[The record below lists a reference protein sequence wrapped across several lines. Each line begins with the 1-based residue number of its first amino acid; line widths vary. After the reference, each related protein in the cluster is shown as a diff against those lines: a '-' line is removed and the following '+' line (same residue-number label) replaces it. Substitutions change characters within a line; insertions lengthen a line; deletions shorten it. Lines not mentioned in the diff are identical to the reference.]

1 MGIKYMKHLK
11 FFVFLCILT
20 FTVSCG
26 QQQKYMQYKVKEGE
40 TMRVIAKKLD
50 MRTRDLMR
58 LNPDIGRKPEM
69 NTVIIIPSKQL
80 KIKNRNKATGKE
92 NDVLV
97 TDTLDA
103 DAQGTKGTLIVE
115 KEKEKEKQLLILELE
130 KKFKVHEVQKGDT
143 FYGLTRFYNVTK
155 EALIALNPELIN
167 GLKFA
172 QIIKVMPAEIILEET
187 PLLYRDKIEEGI
199 ALKVAIMLPFRAI
212 ELDTLSSAEIFE
224 NSRLATIVTDL
235 YFGATM
241 AIDSLRAQGVAIDV
255 AVFDTGRK
263 NTKIDTILLE
273 NNLDNKDVIIGP
285 LYSEEVLFLADK
297 VNIPVVFPVF
307 SPKQSEF
314 ISDRIVKTAP
324 NKQLFKDELFS
335 YMKENFLDGNII
347 VVGDGKLASKFD
359 AIKIKEILKSND
371 SISSF
376 HIIMPEDGYI
386 KNEKFTEV
394 LKPNMKNTVV
404 IVTSDNI
411 IVASAINSLISLPEE
426 TTATVFAFEKASAFN
441 QIDNMKHAQLGFT
454 YVSDAYVKE
463 NSFEAKAFNRKYK
476 AKNGALPSSYAIK
489 GFDTTYDILMRLASG
504 NDLEDTFKEGVS
516 YRIESKYDYTN
527 KEDKVPENKGLFILK
542 YNADLT
548 TTRIK

>member
-1 MGIKYMKHLK
+1 
-11 FFVFLCILT
+11 
-20 FTVSCG
+20 
-26 QQQKYMQYKVKEGE
+26 
-40 TMRVIAKKLD
+40 
-50 MRTRDLMR
+50 
-58 LNPDIGRKPEM
+58 
-69 NTVIIIPSKQL
+69 L
-80 KIKNRNKATGKE
+80 KIKIRNRDTGKE
-92 NDVLV
+92 NDIFV

-103 DAQGTKGTLIVE
+103 DAQGAKASLIVE
-115 KEKEKEKQLLILELE
+115 KEKQRQLLILELE
-130 KKFKVHEVQKGDT
+130 KEFKIHEVKKGDT

-155 EALIALNPELIN
+155 EALIALNPELVN
-167 GLKFA
+167 GLKLA

-187 PLLYRDKIEEGI
+187 GLLYRDKIEEGI

-212 ELDTLSSAEIFE
+212 ELDTLSSTKIFE

-263 NTKIDTILLE
+263 NTEIDTILLE
-273 NNLDNKDVIIGP
+273 NNLDEKDVIIGP
-285 LYSEEVLFLADK
+285 LYSEEVQFLADK
-297 VNIPVVFPVF
+297 VNVPVVFPVF

-314 ISDRIVKTAP
+314 MVNSIVKTAP

-335 YMKENFLDGNII
+335 YMEENLLDGNII
-347 VVGDGKLASKFD
+347 VVGDGKLASKLD
-359 AIKIKEILKSND
+359 AIKIREILKSND

-376 HIIMPEDGYI
+376 HIIIPEDGYI

-394 LKPNMKNTVV
+394 LKPNMRNTVV

-426 TTATVFAFEKASAFN
+426 TTATVFAFEKANAFN
-441 QIDNMKHAQLGFT
+441 QIDNLKLAQLGFT

-476 AKNGALPSSYAIK
+476 AKNGALPSSYATK
-489 GFDTTYDILMRLASG
+489 GFDATYDVLMRLASG
-504 NDLEDTFKEGVS
+504 NDLEATFKEGVS
-516 YRIESKYDYTN
+516 YRIESKFDYTN
-527 KEDKVPENKGLFILK
+527 EKDKVPENKGLFILK
-542 YNADLT
+542 YNTDLT
-548 TTRIK
+548 VTRIK

>member
-1 MGIKYMKHLK
+1 MKHLK

-20 FTVSCG
+20 FSVSCG
-26 QQQKYMQYKVKEGE
+26 QQKKYLQYKVKEGE

-58 LNPDIGRKPEM
+58 LNPDIDRKPEM

-80 KIKNRNKATGKE
+80 KIKNRINDTGKE
-92 NDVLV
+92 NDILV
-97 TDTLDA
+97 IDTLDI
-103 DAQGTKGTLIVE
+103 DAQGAKGTLIVE
-115 KEKEKEKQLLILELE
+115 KEKENQLLILELE

-167 GLKFA
+167 GLKLA
-172 QIIKVMPAEIILEET
+172 QIIKVMPVEIILPET
-187 PLLYRDKIEEGI
+187 SLLYRDKIEEGI
-199 ALKVAIMLPFRAI
+199 ALKVAIMLPFRTI

-241 AIDSLRAQGVAIDV
+241 AIDSLRAQGVTIDV

-273 NNLDNKDVIIGP
+273 NNLDKKDVIIGP

-297 VNIPVVFPVF
+297 VNVPVVFPVF

-314 ISDRIVKTAP
+314 MSNNIIKTAP

-335 YMKENFLDGNII
+335 YMAENFLDGNII

-359 AIKIKEILKSND
+359 AIKIRETLKSND

-386 KNEKFTEV
+386 KKEKFTEV
-394 LKPNMKNTVV
+394 LRPNMKNTVV
-404 IVTSDNI
+404 IVTSDNT

-426 TTATVFAFEKASAFN
+426 TTATVFAFEESSAFN

-463 NSFEAKAFNRKYK
+463 NAIEAKAFNRKYK
-476 AKNGALPSSYAIK
+476 VKNGALPSSYATK
-489 GFDTTYDILMRLASG
+489 GFDATYDILMRLASG

-516 YRIESKYDYTN
+516 YRIESKFDYTN
-527 KEDKVPENKGLFILK
+527 EKDKVPENKGLFILK
-542 YNADLT
+542 YNTDLT
-548 TTRIK
+548 LTRIK

>member
-1 MGIKYMKHLK
+1 MKHLK

-20 FTVSCG
+20 FSVSCG
-26 QQQKYMQYKVKEGE
+26 QQKKYVQYKVKEGE

-58 LNPDIGRKPEM
+58 LNPDIDRKPEM

-80 KIKNRNKATGKE
+80 KIKNRINDTGKE
-92 NDVLV
+92 NDILV
-97 TDTLDA
+97 IDTLDI
-103 DAQGTKGTLIVE
+103 DAQGAKGTLIVE
-115 KEKEKEKQLLILELE
+115 KKQENQLLILELE

-167 GLKFA
+167 GLKLA
-172 QIIKVMPAEIILEET
+172 QIIKVMPVEIILPET
-187 PLLYRDKIEEGI
+187 SLLYRDKIEEGI
-199 ALKVAIMLPFRAI
+199 ALKVAIMLPFRTI

-241 AIDSLRAQGVAIDV
+241 AIDSLRAQGVTIDV

-273 NNLDNKDVIIGP
+273 NNLDKKDVIIGP

-297 VNIPVVFPVF
+297 VNVPVVFPVF

-314 ISDRIVKTAP
+314 MSNNIIKTAP

-335 YMKENFLDGNII
+335 YMAENFLDGNII

-359 AIKIKEILKSND
+359 AIKIRETLKSND

-386 KNEKFTEV
+386 KKEKFTEV
-394 LKPNMKNTVV
+394 LKPNMKNIVV

-426 TTATVFAFEKASAFN
+426 TTATVFAFEKSSAFN

-454 YVSDAYVKE
+454 YVSDAYVKK
-463 NSFEAKAFNRKYK
+463 NAIEAKAFNRKYK
-476 AKNGALPSSYAIK
+476 VKNGALPSSYATK
-489 GFDTTYDILMRLASG
+489 GFDATYDILMRLASG

-516 YRIESKYDYTN
+516 YRIESKFDYTN
-527 KEDKVPENKGLFILK
+527 EKDKVPENKGLFILK
-542 YNADLT
+542 YNTDLT
-548 TTRIK
+548 LTRIK

>member
-1 MGIKYMKHLK
+1 
-11 FFVFLCILT
+11 
-20 FTVSCG
+20 
-26 QQQKYMQYKVKEGE
+26 
-40 TMRVIAKKLD
+40 
-50 MRTRDLMR
+50 
-58 LNPDIGRKPEM
+58 
-69 NTVIIIPSKQL
+69 
-80 KIKNRNKATGKE
+80 
-92 NDVLV
+92 
-97 TDTLDA
+97 
-103 DAQGTKGTLIVE
+103 
-115 KEKEKEKQLLILELE
+115 
-130 KKFKVHEVQKGDT
+130 
-143 FYGLTRFYNVTK
+143 
-155 EALIALNPELIN
+155 
-167 GLKFA
+167 
-172 QIIKVMPAEIILEET
+172 
-187 PLLYRDKIEEGI
+187 LLYRDKIEEGI

-212 ELDTLSSAEIFE
+212 ELDTLSSVEIFE

>member
-1 MGIKYMKHLK
+1 MKHLK
-11 FFVFLCILT
+11 FFIFLCILT

-26 QQQKYMQYKVKEGE
+26 QQKKYVQYKVKEGE

-69 NTVIIIPSKQL
+69 NTVIIVPSKQL
-80 KIKNRNKATGKE
+80 KIKNKNKDTREE
-92 NDVLV
+92 NDILI

-103 DAQGTKGTLIVE
+103 DARGTKGSLIVE
-115 KEKEKEKQLLILELE
+115 KEKQRQLLILELE
-130 KKFKVHEVQKGDT
+130 KEFKIHEVKKGDT

-155 EALIALNPELIN
+155 EALIALNPELVN
-167 GLKFA
+167 GLKLA

-187 PLLYRDKIEEGI
+187 DLLYRDKIEEGI

-212 ELDTLSSAEIFE
+212 ELDTLSSTEIFE

-263 NTKIDTILLE
+263 NTEIDTILLE
-273 NNLDNKDVIIGP
+273 NNLDKKDVIIGP
-285 LYSEEVLFLADK
+285 LYSEEVQFLADK
-297 VNIPVVFPVF
+297 VNVPVVFPVF

-314 ISDRIVKTAP
+314 MANTIVKTAP
-324 NKQLFKDELFS
+324 NKQLFKEELFS
-335 YMKENFLDGNII
+335 YMEENFLDGNII

-359 AIKIKEILKSND
+359 AIKIREILKSND

-426 TTATVFAFEKASAFN
+426 TTATVFAFEKANAFN
-441 QIDNMKHAQLGFT
+441 QIDNMKLAQLGFT

-476 AKNGALPSSYAIK
+476 AKNRALPSSYAIK
-489 GFDTTYDILMRLASG
+489 GFDATYDVLMRLASG
-504 NDLEDTFKEGVS
+504 NDLDATFKEGVS
-516 YRIESKYDYTN
+516 YRIESKFEYTN
-527 KEDKVPENKGLFILK
+527 EKDKIPENKGLFILK
-542 YNADLT
+542 YNTDLT
-548 TTRIK
+548 VTRIK

>member
-1 MGIKYMKHLK
+1 MKHLK

-20 FTVSCG
+20 FSVSCG
-26 QQQKYMQYKVKEGE
+26 QQKKYVQYKVKEGE

-58 LNPDIGRKPEM
+58 LNPDIDRKPEM

-80 KIKNRNKATGKE
+80 KIKNRINDTGKE
-92 NDVLV
+92 NDILV
-97 TDTLDA
+97 IDTLDI
-103 DAQGTKGTLIVE
+103 DAQGAKGTLIVE
-115 KEKEKEKQLLILELE
+115 KEKENQLLILELE

-167 GLKFA
+167 GLKLA
-172 QIIKVMPAEIILEET
+172 QIIKVMPVEIILPET
-187 PLLYRDKIEEGI
+187 SLLYRDKIEEGI
-199 ALKVAIMLPFRAI
+199 ALKVAIMLPFRTI

-241 AIDSLRAQGVAIDV
+241 AIDSLRAQGVTIDV

-273 NNLDNKDVIIGP
+273 NNLDKKDVIIGP

-297 VNIPVVFPVF
+297 VNVPVVFPVF

-314 ISDRIVKTAP
+314 MSNNIIKTAP

-335 YMKENFLDGNII
+335 YMAENFLDGNII

-359 AIKIKEILKSND
+359 AIKIRETLKSND

-386 KNEKFTEV
+386 KKEKFTEV
-394 LKPNMKNTVV
+394 LKPNMKNIVV

-426 TTATVFAFEKASAFN
+426 TTATVFAFEKSSAFN

-463 NSFEAKAFNRKYK
+463 NAIEAKAFNRKYK
-476 AKNGALPSSYAIK
+476 VKNGALPSSYATK
-489 GFDTTYDILMRLASG
+489 GFDATYDILMRLASG

-516 YRIESKYDYTN
+516 YRIESKFDYTN
-527 KEDKVPENKGLFILK
+527 EKDKVPENKGLFILK
-542 YNADLT
+542 YNTDLT
-548 TTRIK
+548 LTRIK

>member
-20 FTVSCG
+20 FSVSCG
-26 QQQKYMQYKVKEGE
+26 QQKKYVQYKVKEGE

-80 KIKNRNKATGKE
+80 KIKNRIKDTWKE

-103 DAQGTKGTLIVE
+103 DAQGTKGTLIV
-115 KEKEKEKQLLILELE
+115 EKEKEKQLLILELE

-167 GLKFA
+167 GLKLA
-172 QIIKVMPAEIILEET
+172 QIIKVMPAEIILPET
-187 PLLYRDKIEEGI
+187 SLLYRDKIEEGI

-241 AIDSLRAQGVAIDV
+241 AIDSLRAQGVTIDV

-273 NNLDNKDVIIGP
+273 NNLDKKDVIIGP

-297 VNIPVVFPVF
+297 VNVPVVFPVL

-314 ISDRIVKTAP
+314 ISNNIIKTAP

-335 YMKENFLDGNII
+335 YMAENFLDGNII

-359 AIKIKEILKSND
+359 AIKIREILKSND

-386 KNEKFTEV
+386 KKEKFTEV

-426 TTATVFAFEKASAFN
+426 TTATVFAFEKSSAFN

-463 NSFEAKAFNRKYK
+463 NAIEAKAFNRKYK
-476 AKNGALPSSYAIK
+476 AKNGALPSSYATK
-489 GFDTTYDILMRLASG
+489 GFDATYDILIRLASG

-516 YRIESKYDYTN
+516 YRIESKFDYAN
-527 KEDKVPENKGLFILK
+527 EKDKVPENKGLFILK
-542 YNADLT
+542 YNTDLT
-548 TTRIK
+548 LTRIK

>member
-1 MGIKYMKHLK
+1 MKHLK

-20 FTVSCG
+20 FSVSCG
-26 QQQKYMQYKVKEGE
+26 QQKKYLQYKVKEGE

-58 LNPDIGRKPEM
+58 LNPDIDRKPEM

-80 KIKNRNKATGKE
+80 KIKNRINDTGKE
-92 NDVLV
+92 NDILV
-97 TDTLDA
+97 IDTLDI
-103 DAQGTKGTLIVE
+103 DAQGAKGTLIVE
-115 KEKEKEKQLLILELE
+115 KKQENQLLILELE

-167 GLKFA
+167 GLKLA
-172 QIIKVMPAEIILEET
+172 QIIKVMPVEIILPET
-187 PLLYRDKIEEGI
+187 SLLYRDKIEEGI
-199 ALKVAIMLPFRAI
+199 ALKVAIMLPFRTI

-241 AIDSLRAQGVAIDV
+241 AIDSLRAQGVTIDV

-273 NNLDNKDVIIGP
+273 NNLDKKDVIIGP

-297 VNIPVVFPVF
+297 VNVPVVFPVF

-314 ISDRIVKTAP
+314 MSNNIIKTAP

-335 YMKENFLDGNII
+335 YMAENFLDGNII

-359 AIKIKEILKSND
+359 AIKIREILKSND

-386 KNEKFTEV
+386 KKEKFTEV
-394 LKPNMKNTVV
+394 LKPNMKNIVV

-426 TTATVFAFEKASAFN
+426 TTATVFAFEKSSAFN

-463 NSFEAKAFNRKYK
+463 NAIEAKAFNRKYK
-476 AKNGALPSSYAIK
+476 VKNGALPSSYATK
-489 GFDTTYDILMRLASG
+489 GFDATYDILMRLASG

-516 YRIESKYDYTN
+516 YRIESKFDYTN
-527 KEDKVPENKGLFILK
+527 EKDKVPENKGLFILK
-542 YNADLT
+542 YNTDLT
-548 TTRIK
+548 LTRIK

>member
-1 MGIKYMKHLK
+1 
-11 FFVFLCILT
+11 
-20 FTVSCG
+20 
-26 QQQKYMQYKVKEGE
+26 
-40 TMRVIAKKLD
+40 
-50 MRTRDLMR
+50 
-58 LNPDIGRKPEM
+58 
-69 NTVIIIPSKQL
+69 
-80 KIKNRNKATGKE
+80 
-92 NDVLV
+92 
-97 TDTLDA
+97 
-103 DAQGTKGTLIVE
+103 
-115 KEKEKEKQLLILELE
+115 
-130 KKFKVHEVQKGDT
+130 
-143 FYGLTRFYNVTK
+143 
-155 EALIALNPELIN
+155 
-167 GLKFA
+167 
-172 QIIKVMPAEIILEET
+172 
-187 PLLYRDKIEEGI
+187 
-199 ALKVAIMLPFRAI
+199 
-212 ELDTLSSAEIFE
+212 
-224 NSRLATIVTDL
+224 LATIVTDL

-297 VNIPVVFPVF
+297 VDVPLVFPVF

-314 ISDRIVKTAP
+314 ISNSIVKTAP

-335 YMKENFLDGNII
+335 YMEENFLDGNII
-347 VVGDGKLASKFD
+347 VVGDGKLASKSD
-359 AIKIKEILKSND
+359 AIKIREILKSND
-371 SISSF
+371 SISSV

-386 KNEKFTEV
+386 KKEKFTEV

-426 TTATVFAFEKASAFN
+426 TTATVFAFEKSSAFN

-463 NSFEAKAFNRKYK
+463 NAIEAKAFNRKYK

-489 GFDTTYDILMRLASG
+489 GFDVTYDVLMRLASG

-516 YRIESKYDYTN
+516 YRIESKFDYTN
-527 KEDKVPENKGLFILK
+527 EEDKVPENKGLFILK
-542 YNADLT
+542 YNTDLT
-548 TTRIK
+548 LTRIK

>member
-1 MGIKYMKHLK
+1 MKHLK

-20 FTVSCG
+20 FSVSCG
-26 QQQKYMQYKVKEGE
+26 QQKKYLQYKVKEGE

-58 LNPDIGRKPEM
+58 LNPDIDRKPEM

-80 KIKNRNKATGKE
+80 KIKNRINDTGKE
-92 NDVLV
+92 NDILV
-97 TDTLDA
+97 IDTLDI
-103 DAQGTKGTLIVE
+103 DAQGAKGTLIVE
-115 KEKEKEKQLLILELE
+115 KKQENQLLILELE

-167 GLKFA
+167 GLKLA
-172 QIIKVMPAEIILEET
+172 QIIKVMPVEIILPET
-187 PLLYRDKIEEGI
+187 SLLYRDKIEEGI
-199 ALKVAIMLPFRAI
+199 ALKIAIMLPFRTI

-241 AIDSLRAQGVAIDV
+241 AIDSLRAQGVTIDV

-273 NNLDNKDVIIGP
+273 NNLDKKDVIIGP

-297 VNIPVVFPVF
+297 VNVPVVFPVF

-314 ISDRIVKTAP
+314 MSNNIIKTAP

-335 YMKENFLDGNII
+335 YMAENFLDGNII

-359 AIKIKEILKSND
+359 AIKIRETLKSND

-386 KNEKFTEV
+386 KKEKFTEV
-394 LKPNMKNTVV
+394 LKPNMKNIVV

-426 TTATVFAFEKASAFN
+426 TTATVFAFEKSSAFN

-463 NSFEAKAFNRKYK
+463 NAIEAKAFNRKYK
-476 AKNGALPSSYAIK
+476 VKNGALPSSYATK
-489 GFDTTYDILMRLASG
+489 GFDATYDILMRLASG

-516 YRIESKYDYTN
+516 YRIESKFDYTN
-527 KEDKVPENKGLFILK
+527 EKDKVPENKGLFILK
-542 YNADLT
+542 YNTDLT
-548 TTRIK
+548 LTRIK

>member
-115 KEKEKEKQLLILELE
+115 KEKEKQLLILELE

-212 ELDTLSSAEIFE
+212 ELDTLSSVEIFE

-542 YNADLT
+542 YNTDLT
-548 TTRIK
+548 ITRIK

>member
-20 FTVSCG
+20 FSVSCG
-26 QQQKYMQYKVKEGE
+26 QQKKYVQYKVKEGE

-58 LNPDIGRKPEM
+58 LNPDIDRKPEM

-80 KIKNRNKATGKE
+80 KIKNRINDTGKE
-92 NDVLV
+92 NDILV
-97 TDTLDA
+97 IDTLDI
-103 DAQGTKGTLIVE
+103 DAQGAKGTLIVE
-115 KEKEKEKQLLILELE
+115 KKQENQLLILELE

-167 GLKFA
+167 GLKLA
-172 QIIKVMPAEIILEET
+172 QIIKVMPVEIILPET
-187 PLLYRDKIEEGI
+187 SLLYRDKIEEGI
-199 ALKVAIMLPFRAI
+199 ALKVAIMLPFRTI

-241 AIDSLRAQGVAIDV
+241 AIDSLRAQGVTIDV

-273 NNLDNKDVIIGP
+273 NNLDKKDVIIGP

-297 VNIPVVFPVF
+297 VNVPVVFPVF

-314 ISDRIVKTAP
+314 MSNNIIKTAP

-335 YMKENFLDGNII
+335 YMAENFLDGNII

-359 AIKIKEILKSND
+359 AIKIRETLKSND

-386 KNEKFTEV
+386 KKEKFTEV
-394 LKPNMKNTVV
+394 LKPNMKNIVV

-426 TTATVFAFEKASAFN
+426 TTATVFAFEKSSAFN

-463 NSFEAKAFNRKYK
+463 NAIEAKAFNRKYK
-476 AKNGALPSSYAIK
+476 VKNGALPSSYATK
-489 GFDTTYDILMRLASG
+489 GFDATYDILMRLASG

-516 YRIESKYDYTN
+516 YRIESKFDYTN
-527 KEDKVPENKGLFILK
+527 EKDKVPENKGLFILK
-542 YNADLT
+542 YNTDLT
-548 TTRIK
+548 LTRIK

>member
-26 QQQKYMQYKVKEGE
+26 QQKKYVQYKVKEGE

-50 MRTRDLMR
+50 MRTRDLLR

-69 NTVIIIPSKQL
+69 NTVIIVPSKQL
-80 KIKNRNKATGKE
+80 KIKNRNKDTGKE
-92 NDVLV
+92 NEILV

-103 DAQGTKGTLIVE
+103 AAQGAKGTLMVE
-115 KEKEKEKQLLILELE
+115 KEKQRQVLILELE
-130 KKFKVHEVQKGDT
+130 KEFKIHEVKKGDT

-155 EALIALNPELIN
+155 EALIALNPELVN
-167 GLKFA
+167 GLKLA

-187 PLLYRDKIEEGI
+187 DLLYRDKIEEGI

-212 ELDTLSSAEIFE
+212 ELDTLSSTEIFE
-224 NSRLATIVTDL
+224 NSRLAAIVTDL

-263 NTKIDTILLE
+263 NTEIDTILLE
-273 NNLDNKDVIIGP
+273 NNLDKKDVIIGP
-285 LYSEEVLFLADK
+285 LYSEEVQFLADK
-297 VNIPVVFPVF
+297 VNVPVVFPVF

-314 ISDRIVKTAP
+314 ISNSIVKTAP
-324 NKQLFKDELFS
+324 NKQLFKEELFA
-335 YMKENFLDGNII
+335 YMEENFLDGNII
-347 VVGDGKLASKFD
+347 VVGDGKLASNFD
-359 AIKIKEILKSND
+359 AIKIREILKSND

-426 TTATVFAFEKASAFN
+426 TTATIFAFEKTNAFN
-441 QIDNMKHAQLGFT
+441 QIDNMKLAQLGFT

-463 NSFEAKAFNRKYK
+463 NSFEAKVFNRKYK
-476 AKNGALPSSYAIK
+476 AKNGALPSFYATK
-489 GFDTTYDILMRLASG
+489 GFDTTYDVLMRLASG

-516 YRIESKYDYTN
+516 YRIESKFDYTN
-527 KEDKVPENKGLFILK
+527 EKNKVPESKGLFILK
-542 YNADLT
+542 YNTDLT
-548 TTRIK
+548 VTRIK

>member
-115 KEKEKEKQLLILELE
+115 KEKEKQLLILELE

-212 ELDTLSSAEIFE
+212 ELDTLSSVEIFE

>member
-103 DAQGTKGTLIVE
+103 DAQGTKGTLIV
-115 KEKEKEKQLLILELE
+115 EKEKEKQLLILELE

>member
-1 MGIKYMKHLK
+1 MGIKYMKHLN

-20 FTVSCG
+20 FSVSCG
-26 QQQKYMQYKVKEGE
+26 QQKKYVQYKVKEGE

-58 LNPDIGRKPEM
+58 LNPDIDRKPEM

-80 KIKNRNKATGKE
+80 KIKNRINDTGKE
-92 NDVLV
+92 NDILV
-97 TDTLDA
+97 IDTLDI
-103 DAQGTKGTLIVE
+103 DAQGAKGTLIVE
-115 KEKEKEKQLLILELE
+115 KKQENQLLILELE

-167 GLKFA
+167 GLKLA
-172 QIIKVMPAEIILEET
+172 QIIKVMPVEIILPET
-187 PLLYRDKIEEGI
+187 SLLYRDKIEEGI
-199 ALKVAIMLPFRAI
+199 ALKVAIMLPFRTI

-273 NNLDNKDVIIGP
+273 NNLDKKDVIIGP

-297 VNIPVVFPVF
+297 VNVPVVFPVF

-314 ISDRIVKTAP
+314 MSNNIIKTAP

-335 YMKENFLDGNII
+335 YMAENFLDGNII

-359 AIKIKEILKSND
+359 AIKIRETLKSND

-386 KNEKFTEV
+386 KKEKFTEV

-426 TTATVFAFEKASAFN
+426 TTATVFAFEKSSAFN

-463 NSFEAKAFNRKYK
+463 NAIEAKAFNRKYK
-476 AKNGALPSSYAIK
+476 VKNGALPSSYATK
-489 GFDTTYDILMRLASG
+489 GFDATYDILMRLASG

-516 YRIESKYDYTN
+516 YRIESKFDYTN
-527 KEDKVPENKGLFILK
+527 EKDKVPENKGLFILK
-542 YNADLT
+542 YNTDLT
-548 TTRIK
+548 LTRIK

>member
-115 KEKEKEKQLLILELE
+115 KEKEKQLLILELE

-212 ELDTLSSAEIFE
+212 ELDTLSSVEIFE

-426 TTATVFAFEKASAFN
+426 TTATVFAFEKSSAFN

>member
-1 MGIKYMKHLK
+1 MKHLK

-20 FTVSCG
+20 FSVSCG
-26 QQQKYMQYKVKEGE
+26 QQKKYVQYKVKEGE

-58 LNPDIGRKPEM
+58 LNPDIDRKPEM

-80 KIKNRNKATGKE
+80 KIKNRINDTGKE
-92 NDVLV
+92 NDILV
-97 TDTLDA
+97 IDTLDI
-103 DAQGTKGTLIVE
+103 DAQGAKGTLIVE
-115 KEKEKEKQLLILELE
+115 KKQENQLLILELE

-167 GLKFA
+167 GLKLA
-172 QIIKVMPAEIILEET
+172 QIIKVMPVEIILPET
-187 PLLYRDKIEEGI
+187 SLLYRDKIEEGI

-241 AIDSLRAQGVAIDV
+241 AIDSLRAQGVTIDV

-273 NNLDNKDVIIGP
+273 NNLDKKDVIIGP

-297 VNIPVVFPVF
+297 VNVPVVFPVF

-314 ISDRIVKTAP
+314 MSNNIIKTAP

-335 YMKENFLDGNII
+335 YMAENFLDGNII

-359 AIKIKEILKSND
+359 AIKIRETLKSND

-386 KNEKFTEV
+386 KKEKFTEV

-426 TTATVFAFEKASAFN
+426 TTATVFAFEKSSAFN

-463 NSFEAKAFNRKYK
+463 NAIEAKAFNRKYK
-476 AKNGALPSSYAIK
+476 VKNGALPSSYATK
-489 GFDTTYDILMRLASG
+489 GFDATYDILMRLASG

-516 YRIESKYDYTN
+516 YRIESKFDYTN
-527 KEDKVPENKGLFILK
+527 EKDKVPENKGLFILK
-542 YNADLT
+542 YNTDLT
-548 TTRIK
+548 LTRIK

>member
-1 MGIKYMKHLK
+1 MKHLK
-11 FFVFLCILT
+11 FFIFLCILT

-26 QQQKYMQYKVKEGE
+26 QQKKYVQYKVKEGE

-69 NTVIIIPSKQL
+69 NTVIIVPSKQL
-80 KIKNRNKATGKE
+80 KIKNKNNDTREE
-92 NDVLV
+92 NDILI
-97 TDTLDA
+97 TDTLDE
-103 DAQGTKGTLIVE
+103 DARGTKGSLIVE
-115 KEKEKEKQLLILELE
+115 KEKQRQLLILELE
-130 KKFKVHEVQKGDT
+130 KEFKIHEVKKGDT

-155 EALIALNPELIN
+155 EALIALNPELVN
-167 GLKFA
+167 GLKLA

-187 PLLYRDKIEEGI
+187 DLLYRDKIEEGI

-212 ELDTLSSAEIFE
+212 ELDTLSSTEIFE

-263 NTKIDTILLE
+263 NTEIDTILLE
-273 NNLDNKDVIIGP
+273 NNLDKKDVIIGP
-285 LYSEEVLFLADK
+285 LYSEEVQFLADK
-297 VNIPVVFPVF
+297 VNVPVVFPVF

-314 ISDRIVKTAP
+314 MANTIVKTAP
-324 NKQLFKDELFS
+324 NKQLFKEELFS
-335 YMKENFLDGNII
+335 YMEENFLDGNII

-359 AIKIKEILKSND
+359 AIKIREILKSND

-426 TTATVFAFEKASAFN
+426 TTATVFAFEKANAFN
-441 QIDNMKHAQLGFT
+441 QIDNMKLAQLGFT

-476 AKNGALPSSYAIK
+476 AKNRALPSSYAIK
-489 GFDTTYDILMRLASG
+489 GFDATYDVLMRLASG
-504 NDLEDTFKEGVS
+504 NDLDATFKEGVS
-516 YRIESKYDYTN
+516 YRIESKFEYTN
-527 KEDKVPENKGLFILK
+527 EKDKIPENKGLFILK
-542 YNADLT
+542 YNTDLT
-548 TTRIK
+548 VTRIK

>member
-1 MGIKYMKHLK
+1 MKHLK
-11 FFVFLCILT
+11 FFIFLCILT

-26 QQQKYMQYKVKEGE
+26 QQKKYVQYKVKEGE

-69 NTVIIIPSKQL
+69 NTVIIVPSKQL
-80 KIKNRNKATGKE
+80 KIKNKNNDTREE
-92 NDVLV
+92 NDILI

-103 DAQGTKGTLIVE
+103 DARGTKGSLIVE
-115 KEKEKEKQLLILELE
+115 KEKQRQLLILELE
-130 KKFKVHEVQKGDT
+130 KEFKIHEVKKGDT

-155 EALIALNPELIN
+155 EALIALNPELVN
-167 GLKFA
+167 GLKLA

-187 PLLYRDKIEEGI
+187 DLLYRDKIEEGI

-212 ELDTLSSAEIFE
+212 ELDTLSSTEIFE

-263 NTKIDTILLE
+263 NTEIDTILLE
-273 NNLDNKDVIIGP
+273 NNLDKKDVIIGP
-285 LYSEEVLFLADK
+285 LYSEEVQFLADK
-297 VNIPVVFPVF
+297 VNVPVVFPVF

-314 ISDRIVKTAP
+314 MANTIVKTAP
-324 NKQLFKDELFS
+324 NKQLFKEELFS
-335 YMKENFLDGNII
+335 YMEENFLDGNII

-359 AIKIKEILKSND
+359 AIKIREILKSND

-426 TTATVFAFEKASAFN
+426 TTATVFAFEKANAFN
-441 QIDNMKHAQLGFT
+441 QIDNMKLAQLGFT

-476 AKNGALPSSYAIK
+476 AKNRALPSSYAIK
-489 GFDTTYDILMRLASG
+489 GFDATYDVLMRLASG
-504 NDLEDTFKEGVS
+504 NDLDATFKEGVS
-516 YRIESKYDYTN
+516 YRIESKFDYTN
-527 KEDKVPENKGLFILK
+527 EKDKIPENKGLFILK
-542 YNADLT
+542 YNTDLT
-548 TTRIK
+548 VTRIK

>member
-80 KIKNRNKATGKE
+80 KIKNRNKAIGKE

-103 DAQGTKGTLIVE
+103 DAQGTKGTLIV
-115 KEKEKEKQLLILELE
+115 EKEKEKQLLILELE

-212 ELDTLSSAEIFE
+212 ELDTLSSVEIFE

>member
-1 MGIKYMKHLK
+1 MKHLK

-20 FTVSCG
+20 FSVSCG
-26 QQQKYMQYKVKEGE
+26 QQKKYVQYKVKEGE

-58 LNPDIGRKPEM
+58 LNPDIDRKPEM

-80 KIKNRNKATGKE
+80 KIKNRINDTGKE
-92 NDVLV
+92 NDILV
-97 TDTLDA
+97 IDTLDI
-103 DAQGTKGTLIVE
+103 DAQGAKGTLIVE
-115 KEKEKEKQLLILELE
+115 KKQENQLLILELE

-167 GLKFA
+167 GLKLA
-172 QIIKVMPAEIILEET
+172 QIIKVMPVEIILPET
-187 PLLYRDKIEEGI
+187 SLLYRDKIEEGI
-199 ALKVAIMLPFRAI
+199 ALKVAIMLPFRTI

-273 NNLDNKDVIIGP
+273 NNLDKKDVIIGP

-297 VNIPVVFPVF
+297 VNVPVVFPVF

-314 ISDRIVKTAP
+314 MSNNIIKTAP

-335 YMKENFLDGNII
+335 YMAENFLDGNII

-359 AIKIKEILKSND
+359 AIKIRETLKSND

-386 KNEKFTEV
+386 KKEKFTEV
-394 LKPNMKNTVV
+394 LKPNMKNIVV

-426 TTATVFAFEKASAFN
+426 TTATVFAFEKSSAFN

-463 NSFEAKAFNRKYK
+463 NAIEAKAFNRKYK
-476 AKNGALPSSYAIK
+476 VKNGALPSSYATK
-489 GFDTTYDILMRLASG
+489 GFDATYDILMRLASG

-516 YRIESKYDYTN
+516 YRIESKFDYTN
-527 KEDKVPENKGLFILK
+527 EKDKVPENKGLFILK
-542 YNADLT
+542 YNTDLT
-548 TTRIK
+548 LTRIK

>member
-1 MGIKYMKHLK
+1 MKHLK

-20 FTVSCG
+20 FSVSCG
-26 QQQKYMQYKVKEGE
+26 QQKKYVQYKVKEGE

-58 LNPDIGRKPEM
+58 LNPDIDRKPEM

-80 KIKNRNKATGKE
+80 KIKNRINDTGKE
-92 NDVLV
+92 NDILV
-97 TDTLDA
+97 IDTLDI
-103 DAQGTKGTLIVE
+103 DAQGAKGTLIVE
-115 KEKEKEKQLLILELE
+115 KKQENQLLILELE

-167 GLKFA
+167 GLKLA
-172 QIIKVMPAEIILEET
+172 QIIKVMPVEIILPET
-187 PLLYRDKIEEGI
+187 SLLYRDKIEEGI
-199 ALKVAIMLPFRAI
+199 ALKVAIMLPFRTI

-241 AIDSLRAQGVAIDV
+241 AIDSLRAQGVTIDV

-273 NNLDNKDVIIGP
+273 NNLDKKDVIIGP

-297 VNIPVVFPVF
+297 VNVPVVFPVF

-314 ISDRIVKTAP
+314 MSNNIIKTAP

-335 YMKENFLDGNII
+335 YMAENFLDGNII

-359 AIKIKEILKSND
+359 AIKIRETLKSND

-386 KNEKFTEV
+386 KKEKFTEV

-426 TTATVFAFEKASAFN
+426 TTATVFAFEKSSAFN

-463 NSFEAKAFNRKYK
+463 NAIEAKAFNRKYK
-476 AKNGALPSSYAIK
+476 VKNGALPSSYATK
-489 GFDTTYDILMRLASG
+489 GFDATYDILMRLASG

-516 YRIESKYDYTN
+516 YRIESKFDYTN
-527 KEDKVPENKGLFILK
+527 EKDKVPENKGLFILK
-542 YNADLT
+542 YNTDLT
-548 TTRIK
+548 LTRIK

>member
-1 MGIKYMKHLK
+1 MKHLK

-20 FTVSCG
+20 FSVSCG
-26 QQQKYMQYKVKEGE
+26 QQKKYVQYKVKEGE

-58 LNPDIGRKPEM
+58 LNPDIDRKPEI

-80 KIKNRNKATGKE
+80 KIKNRINDTGKE
-92 NDVLV
+92 NDILV
-97 TDTLDA
+97 IDTLDI
-103 DAQGTKGTLIVE
+103 DAQGAKGTLIVE
-115 KEKEKEKQLLILELE
+115 KKQENQLLILELE

-167 GLKFA
+167 GLKLA
-172 QIIKVMPAEIILEET
+172 QIIKVMPVEIILPET
-187 PLLYRDKIEEGI
+187 SLLYRDKIEEGI
-199 ALKVAIMLPFRAI
+199 ALKVAIMLPFRTI

-241 AIDSLRAQGVAIDV
+241 AIDSLRAQGVTIDV

-273 NNLDNKDVIIGP
+273 NNLDKKDVIIGP

-297 VNIPVVFPVF
+297 VNVPVVFPVF

-314 ISDRIVKTAP
+314 MSNNIIKTAP

-335 YMKENFLDGNII
+335 YMAENFLDGNII

-359 AIKIKEILKSND
+359 AIKIREILKSND

-386 KNEKFTEV
+386 KKEKFTEV
-394 LKPNMKNTVV
+394 LKPNMKNIVV

-426 TTATVFAFEKASAFN
+426 TTATVFAFEKSSAFN

-463 NSFEAKAFNRKYK
+463 NAIEAKAFNRKYK
-476 AKNGALPSSYAIK
+476 VKNGALPSSYATK
-489 GFDTTYDILMRLASG
+489 GFDATYDILMRLASG

-516 YRIESKYDYTN
+516 YRIESKFDYTN
-527 KEDKVPENKGLFILK
+527 EKDKVPENKGLFILK
-542 YNADLT
+542 YNTDLT
-548 TTRIK
+548 LTRIK

>member
-80 KIKNRNKATGKE
+80 KIKNRNKDTVEE
-92 NDVLV
+92 NGVLV
-97 TDTLDA
+97 TDTLNADA
-103 DAQGTKGTLIVE
+103 LDAQGTLITE
-115 KEKEKEKQLLILELE
+115 KEKEKEVLILELE

-167 GLKFA
+167 GLKLA
-172 QIIKVMPAEIILEET
+172 QIIKVMPAEIILAET
-187 PLLYRDKIEEGI
+187 RLLYRDKIEEGI

-212 ELDTLSSAEIFE
+212 ELDTLSSTEIFE

-297 VNIPVVFPVF
+297 VDVPLVFPVF

-314 ISDRIVKTAP
+314 ISNSIVKTAP

-335 YMKENFLDGNII
+335 YMEENFLDGNII
-347 VVGDGKLASKFD
+347 VVGDGKLASKSD
-359 AIKIKEILKSND
+359 AIKIREILKSND
-371 SISSF
+371 SISSV

-386 KNEKFTEV
+386 KKEKFTEV

-426 TTATVFAFEKASAFN
+426 TTATVFAFEKSSAFN

-463 NSFEAKAFNRKYK
+463 NAIEAKAFNRKYK

-489 GFDTTYDILMRLASG
+489 GFDVTYDVLMRLASG

-516 YRIESKYDYTN
+516 YRIESKFDYTN
-527 KEDKVPENKGLFILK
+527 EEDKVPENKGLFILK
-542 YNADLT
+542 YNTDLT
-548 TTRIK
+548 LTRIK

>member
-1 MGIKYMKHLK
+1 MKHLK

-20 FTVSCG
+20 FSVSCG
-26 QQQKYMQYKVKEGE
+26 QQKKYLQYKVKEGE

-58 LNPDIGRKPEM
+58 LNPDIDRKPEM

-80 KIKNRNKATGKE
+80 KIKNRIKDTGKE
-92 NDVLV
+92 NDILV
-97 TDTLDA
+97 IDTLDI
-103 DAQGTKGTLIVE
+103 DAQGAKGTLIV
-115 KEKEKEKQLLILELE
+115 EKEKEKQLLILELE

-167 GLKFA
+167 GLKLA
-172 QIIKVMPAEIILEET
+172 QIIKVMPVEIILPET
-187 PLLYRDKIEEGI
+187 SLLYRDKIEEGI
-199 ALKVAIMLPFRAI
+199 ALKVAIMLPFRTI

-241 AIDSLRAQGVAIDV
+241 AIDSLRAQGVTIDV

-273 NNLDNKDVIIGP
+273 NNLDKKDVIIGP

-297 VNIPVVFPVF
+297 VNVPVVFPVF

-314 ISDRIVKTAP
+314 MSNNIIKTAP

-335 YMKENFLDGNII
+335 YMAENFLDGNII

-359 AIKIKEILKSND
+359 AIKIRETLKSND

-386 KNEKFTEV
+386 KKEKFTEV
-394 LKPNMKNTVV
+394 LKPNMKNIVV

-426 TTATVFAFEKASAFN
+426 TTATVFAFEKSSAFN

-463 NSFEAKAFNRKYK
+463 NAIEAKAFNRKYK
-476 AKNGALPSSYAIK
+476 VKNGALPSSYATK
-489 GFDTTYDILMRLASG
+489 GFDATYDILMRLASG

-516 YRIESKYDYTN
+516 YRIESKFDYTN
-527 KEDKVPENKGLFILK
+527 EKDKVPENKGLFILK
-542 YNADLT
+542 YNTDLT
-548 TTRIK
+548 LTRIK

>member
-1 MGIKYMKHLK
+1 MKHLK

-20 FTVSCG
+20 FSVSCG
-26 QQQKYMQYKVKEGE
+26 QQKKYVQYKVKEGE

-58 LNPDIGRKPEM
+58 LNPDIDRKPEM

-80 KIKNRNKATGKE
+80 KIKNRIKDTGKE
-92 NDVLV
+92 NDILV
-97 TDTLDA
+97 IDTLDI
-103 DAQGTKGTLIVE
+103 DAQGAKSALIVE
-115 KEKEKEKQLLILELE
+115 KEKENQLLILELE

-167 GLKFA
+167 GLKLA
-172 QIIKVMPAEIILEET
+172 QIIKVMPVEIILPET
-187 PLLYRDKIEEGI
+187 SLLYRDKIEEGI
-199 ALKVAIMLPFRAI
+199 ALKVAIMLPFRTI

-241 AIDSLRAQGVAIDV
+241 AIDSLRAQGVTIDV

-273 NNLDNKDVIIGP
+273 NNLDKKDVIIGP

-297 VNIPVVFPVF
+297 VNVPVVFPVF

-314 ISDRIVKTAP
+314 MSNNIIKTAP

-335 YMKENFLDGNII
+335 YMAENFLDGNII

-359 AIKIKEILKSND
+359 AIKIRETLKSND

-386 KNEKFTEV
+386 KKEKFTEV
-394 LKPNMKNTVV
+394 LKPNMKNIVV

-426 TTATVFAFEKASAFN
+426 TTATVFAFEKSSAFN

-463 NSFEAKAFNRKYK
+463 NAIEAKAFNRKYK
-476 AKNGALPSSYAIK
+476 VKNGALPSSYATK
-489 GFDTTYDILMRLASG
+489 GFDATYDILMRLASG

-516 YRIESKYDYTN
+516 YRIESKFDYTN
-527 KEDKVPENKGLFILK
+527 EKDKVPENKGLFILK
-542 YNADLT
+542 YNTDLT
-548 TTRIK
+548 LTRIK

>member
-20 FTVSCG
+20 FSVSCG
-26 QQQKYMQYKVKEGE
+26 QQKKYVQYKVKEGE

-58 LNPDIGRKPEM
+58 LNPDIDRKPEM

-80 KIKNRNKATGKE
+80 KIKNRINDTGKE
-92 NDVLV
+92 NDILV
-97 TDTLDA
+97 IDTLDI
-103 DAQGTKGTLIVE
+103 DAQGAKGTLIVE
-115 KEKEKEKQLLILELE
+115 KEKENQLLILELE

-167 GLKFA
+167 GLKLA
-172 QIIKVMPAEIILEET
+172 QIIKVMPVEIILPET
-187 PLLYRDKIEEGI
+187 SLLYRDKIEEGI
-199 ALKVAIMLPFRAI
+199 ALKVAIMLPFRTI

-241 AIDSLRAQGVAIDV
+241 AIDSLRAQGVTIDV

-273 NNLDNKDVIIGP
+273 NNLDKKDVIIGP

-297 VNIPVVFPVF
+297 VNVPVVFPVF

-314 ISDRIVKTAP
+314 MSNNIIKTAP

-335 YMKENFLDGNII
+335 YMAENFLDGNII

-359 AIKIKEILKSND
+359 AIKIRETLKSND

-386 KNEKFTEV
+386 KKEKFTEV
-394 LKPNMKNTVV
+394 LKPNMKNIVV

-426 TTATVFAFEKASAFN
+426 TTATVFAFEKSSAFN

-463 NSFEAKAFNRKYK
+463 NAIEAKAFNRKYK
-476 AKNGALPSSYAIK
+476 VKNGALPSSYATK
-489 GFDTTYDILMRLASG
+489 GFDATYDILMRLASG

-516 YRIESKYDYTN
+516 YRIESKFDYTN
-527 KEDKVPENKGLFILK
+527 EKDKVPENKGLFILK
-542 YNADLT
+542 YNTDLT
-548 TTRIK
+548 LTRIK

>member
-20 FTVSCG
+20 FSVSCG
-26 QQQKYMQYKVKEGE
+26 QQKKYVQYKVKEGE

-58 LNPDIGRKPEM
+58 LNPDIDRKPEM

-80 KIKNRNKATGKE
+80 KIKNRINDTGKE
-92 NDVLV
+92 NDILV
-97 TDTLDA
+97 IDTLDI
-103 DAQGTKGTLIVE
+103 DAQGAKSALIVE
-115 KEKEKEKQLLILELE
+115 KKQENQLLILELE

-167 GLKFA
+167 GLKLA
-172 QIIKVMPAEIILEET
+172 QIIKVMPVEIILPET
-187 PLLYRDKIEEGI
+187 SLLYRDKIEEGI
-199 ALKVAIMLPFRAI
+199 ALKVAIMLPFRTI

-241 AIDSLRAQGVAIDV
+241 AIDSLRAQGVTIDV

-273 NNLDNKDVIIGP
+273 NNLDKKDVIIGP

-297 VNIPVVFPVF
+297 VNVPVVFPVF

-314 ISDRIVKTAP
+314 MSNNIIKTAP

-335 YMKENFLDGNII
+335 YMAENFLDGNII

-359 AIKIKEILKSND
+359 AIKIRETLKSND

-386 KNEKFTEV
+386 KKEKFTEV
-394 LKPNMKNTVV
+394 LKPNMKNIVV

-426 TTATVFAFEKASAFN
+426 TTATVFAFEKSSAFN

-463 NSFEAKAFNRKYK
+463 NAIEAKAFNRKYK
-476 AKNGALPSSYAIK
+476 VKNGALPSSYATK
-489 GFDTTYDILMRLASG
+489 GFDATYDILMRLASG

-516 YRIESKYDYTN
+516 YRIESKFDYTN
-527 KEDKVPENKGLFILK
+527 EKDKVPENKGLFILK
-542 YNADLT
+542 YNTDLT
-548 TTRIK
+548 LTRIK

>member
-1 MGIKYMKHLK
+1 MKHLK

-115 KEKEKEKQLLILELE
+115 KEKEKQLLILELE

-212 ELDTLSSAEIFE
+212 ELDTLSSVEIFE

>member
-1 MGIKYMKHLK
+1 MKHLK

-103 DAQGTKGTLIVE
+103 DAQGTKGTLIV
-115 KEKEKEKQLLILELE
+115 EKEKEKQLLILELE

-476 AKNGALPSSYAIK
+476 AKNGALPSSYAIT

-542 YNADLT
+542 YNTDLT
-548 TTRIK
+548 ITRIK